1 MTRYIQKMYYKTSV
15 IVQDTHLTFRKSFVF
30 TASPDPYKPDDSIQM
45 EKSFSFCNLLAKIY
59 LRLQKIYNSLAAK
72 RKTCKFRSGISFI
85 VCGRWTVSGIS
96 VALSFPGASWDACV
110 FVCLYMCVSVCLSL
124 LIPKFGG

>member
-1 MTRYIQKMYYKTSV
+1 MYYKTSV
-15 IVQDTHLTFRKSFVF
+15 IVQDTRLTFHKSFVF

-85 VCGRWTVSGIS
+85 VCGPFLEF
-96 VALSFPGASWDACV
+96 LSHYLFQELAGMRVCL
-110 FVCLYMCVSVCLSL
+110 FVCICVCLSVTINTQIWG
-124 LIPKFGG
+124 LIEMVQV